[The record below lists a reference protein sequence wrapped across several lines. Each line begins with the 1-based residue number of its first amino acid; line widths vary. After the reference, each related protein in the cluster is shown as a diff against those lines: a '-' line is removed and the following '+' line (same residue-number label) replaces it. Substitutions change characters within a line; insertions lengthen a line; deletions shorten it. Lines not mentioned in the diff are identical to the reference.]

1 MKAGNP
7 PLLTILRNPVFHS
20 IFKSYMKDHKA
31 WNLFGAWVQCERF
44 RICCLQKCKLLHKRK
59 GQKPCTAQDQWIFAR
74 AMIDNT
80 VPAIRRLVV
89 IDSSYLADLRAQIQT
104 QLNKCR
110 LSIALKAD
118 EPTPELEFPTGDFFK
133 RIQDDLYKAMEEGP
147 FQDFIAGLHY
157 YSLIGCTIGR

>member
-1 MKAGNP
+1 
-7 PLLTILRNPVFHS
+7 
-20 IFKSYMKDHKA
+20 
-31 WNLFGAWVQCERF
+31 
-44 RICCLQKCKLLHKRK
+44 
-59 GQKPCTAQDQWIFAR
+59 
-74 AMIDNT
+74 MIDNT